1 MRIHSQFTPKCINFS
16 FQKFARFKIKNGLYH
31 YIEISDIYLKK
42 NQSGIIVL
50 FRKFNAKCLT
60 NLHHTQ
66 KGRVFK
72 VKVRLINWI

>member
-42 NQSGIIVL
+42 FNLESLFYSG
-50 FRKFNAKCLT
+50 
-60 NLHHTQ
+60 NLMQ
-66 KGRVFK
+66 NV
-72 VKVRLINWI
+72 